1 MYKQFNEEQQNLYEF
16 TAHKNYVK
24 SQADLTRHF
33 FVSASSNT
41 SASRYYHFARINFY
55 LSGSDLGNEEK
66 RLNNIQTPGNRHNND
81 LMHFNKFYCLY
92 TTK

>member
-55 LSGSDLGNEEK
+55 LSGSDLGNEDEFDMLSIGK
-66 RLNNIQTPGNRHNND
+66 RSN
-81 LMHFNKFYCLY
+81 FNKFKEKKYELSNY
-92 TTK
+92 SVYN